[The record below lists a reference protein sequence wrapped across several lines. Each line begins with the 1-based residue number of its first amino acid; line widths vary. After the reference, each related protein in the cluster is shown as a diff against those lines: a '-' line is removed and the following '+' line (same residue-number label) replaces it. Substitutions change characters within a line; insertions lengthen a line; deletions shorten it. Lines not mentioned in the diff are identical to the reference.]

1 MSCRSDRFNA
11 SMCSL
16 ESFSAKFD
24 DPSKLA
30 ALSDRGKSAATMQT
44 LLDPPEDD
52 APDRNQELAGAV
64 LRLVVAGKDHLA
76 PTLLLIAENGDNR
89 EESFGKVP
97 RRSYFRHRDELLDFF
112 VAL

>member
-24 DPSKLA
+24 DPSKIA
-30 ALSDRGKSAATMQT
+30 TLSDRGKGVERLIDVLT
-44 LLDPPEDD
+44 PPPDD
-52 APDRNQELAGAV
+52 TPDRNQELAGAV
-64 LRLVVAGKDHLA
+64 LRLVIAGKEHLVT
-76 PTLLLIAENGDNR
+76 TLLEIAENGSNR

-97 RRSYFRHRDELLDFF
+97 RATYFRHRDDLLDFF
-112 VAL
+112 E